1 MKLIWQNASHIFSLI
16 FWQLV
21 PQEQRLAYP
30 SVMSDLLAEVSD
42 HYVKEL
48 RKGTVDMMVRKPEN
62 EREEEKVE
70 SIQESV

>member
-1 MKLIWQNASHIFSLI
+1 M
-16 FWQLV
+16 
-21 PQEQRLAYP
+21 AYP